1 MAFFKKLKKL
11 MWWRKR
17 EKSGKKVKFAE
28 TIEIIG
34 YSNEEV
40 ECNTMGLAEVE
51 TTNTGKDNNEDV
63 KTNALEV
70 VTEE

>member
-1 MAFFKKLKKL
+1 

-17 EKSGKKVKFAE
+17 DKSGKKVKFAE
-28 TIEIIG
+28 TIQIIE
-34 YSNEEV
+34 YSYEDEEN
-40 ECNTMGLAEVE
+40 NTMGLAEVE
-51 TTNTGKDNNEDV
+51 TTSTGKDNNEDV

>member
-1 MAFFKKLKKL
+1 MC
-11 MWWRKR
+11 WRKR
-17 EKSGKKVKFAE
+17 DKSGKKVRFAE

-34 YSNEEV
+34 NSYEDVESN
-40 ECNTMGLAEVE
+40 TTGLREVE